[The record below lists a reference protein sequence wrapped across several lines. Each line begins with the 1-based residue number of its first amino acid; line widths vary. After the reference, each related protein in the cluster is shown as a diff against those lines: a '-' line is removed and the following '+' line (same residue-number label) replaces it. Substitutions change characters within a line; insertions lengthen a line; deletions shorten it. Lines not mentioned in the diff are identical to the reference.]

1 MGVEFFHRQCSDEAG
16 HASVKLQKVIVGMF
30 FLCLL
35 WTILGFIYVGLG
47 FGSWVF
53 WFGFIGYF
61 DFFCGFY
68 GAYKRSHSLLT
79 IFLILTIIAIC
90 FYCFYIIFFIIQAI
104 GIAQCTVYNNC
115 YINGNVT
122 SALVV
127 LSIQLIASIIIWFLA
142 IYACVLCGR
151 LRRLLYAH
159 IHIHYDQVSQV
170 TQVPTYGYQQQP
182 QVIYQQQPQVIY
194 QQPPPVY
201 TQQPVYQN
209 QPPQNTVYRQ
219 V

>member
-1 MGVEFFHRQCSDEAG
+1 
-16 HASVKLQKVIVGMF
+16 MF
-30 FLCLL
+30 ILAIA
-35 WTILGFIYVGLG
+35 WTVLGFIYVGLG

-90 FYCFYIIFFIIQAI
+90 FYCFYFIFFV
-104 GIAQCTVYNNC
+104 IAAVALSACSVYDNC
-115 YINGNVT
+115 INGNVT
-122 SALVV
+122 TALVII
-127 LSIQLIASIIIWFLA
+127 SIQLIASIAIWSLA

-151 LRRLLYAH
+151 LRRLLYTH
-159 IHIHYDQVSQV
+159 IHVHHYDQVSQV
-170 TQVPTYGYQQQP
+170 QPSYGYQQP
-182 QVIYQQQPQVIY
+182 QVVYQQPQVVY
-194 QQPPPVY
+194 QQPAYTQQPPPMY
-201 TQQPVYQN
+201 TQQPTT
-209 QPPQNTVYRQ
+209 TVYRQ